1 MNDNI
6 NIKKDSSK
14 VISNIQNNLLK
25 EDWILMKL
33 DEISKYESNENFNK
47 TISLETKIIIQQCK
61 INIIESFWNYF
72 LKNVNITNNQ
82 LLFFKEEKE
91 LISIDISSLAKYD
104 EAIILANRYGIKYID
119 DEDENR
125 IDILL
130 SIANA
135 FWLDLVHKEID
146 IFESQFLQN
155 VTSSNKLYLLKD
167 LYVKLESYY
176 LFDIEKESWIGN
188 LEQEFAPLFKIYF
201 RGINYEKELMN
212 NIEIDEFIDSLYKSL
227 RHEAINNNNN
237 FVFSDTDF
245 NDYKKLCPI
254 QLKENSIKE
263 IKERQINN
271 HFDSTILGCPA
282 VYSKIELR
290 YKYNQLLKDI
300 FYWQMDIYKQIITLY
315 SKS

>member
-1 MNDNI
+1 MNDNL

-14 VISNIQNNLLK
+14 IISNIQNNLLN
-25 EDWILMKL
+25 EEWILMKL
-33 DEISKYESNENFNK
+33 AEISKYESNEKFNK
-47 TISLETKIIIQQCK
+47 KISLETKIIIQQCK

-72 LKNVNITNNQ
+72 LKNVHITNNQ
-82 LLFFKEEKE
+82 LLYFKEEKE

-104 EAIILANRYGIKYID
+104 EAIILANRYGIKYVD

-155 VTSSNKLYLLKD
+155 VTSSNKLYLFKE

-245 NDYKKLCPI
+245 NDYKNLCPI

>member
-1 MNDNI
+1 MNGNI

-14 VISNIQNNLLK
+14 VISNIQNNLLN
-25 EDWILMKL
+25 EEWILMKL
-33 DEISKYESNENFNK
+33 DEISNYESNEKFDK
-47 TISLETKIIIQQCK
+47 IISFEIKIIIQQCK

-82 LLFFKEEKE
+82 LLYFKEEKE
-91 LISIDISSLAKYD
+91 LIPIDICSLANYD
-104 EAIILANRYGIKYID
+104 EAIELANRHDIKYIED
-119 DEDENR
+119 KDENR

-130 SIANA
+130 SIANE
-135 FWLDLVHKEID
+135 FWLDLVNKEINN
-146 IFESQFLQN
+146 FESQFLQN
-155 VTSSNKLYLLKD
+155 VTSSNKLYLLKE

-201 RGINYEKELMN
+201 RGINYEKDIMN
-212 NIEIDEFIDSLYKSL
+212 SIEIDEFIDSLYKSL
-227 RHEAINNNNN
+227 RYEAINNTNN

-254 QLKENSIKE
+254 QLKEDSIKE
-263 IKERQINN
+263 IKARQINN
-271 HFDSTILGCPA
+271 HFDSTIIGCPA
-282 VYSKIELR
+282 VYSKIEFR
-290 YKYNQLLKDI
+290 YKHNQLLKDI
-300 FYWQMDIYKQIITLY
+300 FYWQMDIYKQIIILY

>member
-1 MNDNI
+1 MNGNI

-14 VISNIQNNLLK
+14 VVLNIQNNLLK

-33 DEISKYESNENFNK
+33 DEISKYESNEKFNK

-82 LLFFKEEKE
+82 LLYYKKEKE

-146 IFESQFLQN
+146 FFESQFLQN
-155 VTSSNKLYLLKD
+155 VTSSNKLYLLKE

-212 NIEIDEFIDSLYKSL
+212 NIEIDGFIDSLYKSL
-227 RHEAINNNNN
+227 RHEAINNTNN

-300 FYWQMDIYKQIITLY
+300 FYWQMDIYKQIIILY

>member
-1 MNDNI
+1 MNDNL

-14 VISNIQNNLLK
+14 IISNIQNNLLK

-33 DEISKYESNENFNK
+33 DEISKYESNEKFNK

-72 LKNVNITNNQ
+72 LKNVHITNNQ
-82 LLFFKEEKE
+82 LLYFKEEKE

-104 EAIILANRYGIKYID
+104 EAIILANRYGIKYVD

-155 VTSSNKLYLLKD
+155 VTSSNKLYLFKE

-245 NDYKKLCPI
+245 NDYKNLCPI

>member
-104 EAIILANRYGIKYID
+104 QAIILANRYGIKYVD

-155 VTSSNKLYLLKD
+155 VTSSNKLYLLKE

>member
-82 LLFFKEEKE
+82 LLYFKEEKE

-104 EAIILANRYGIKYID
+104 EAIILANRYGIKYVD

-146 IFESQFLQN
+146 IFESHFLQN
-155 VTSSNKLYLLKD
+155 VNSSNKLYLLKE

-227 RHEAINNNNN
+227 RHEAINNTNN

-282 VYSKIELR
+282 VYSKIEFR

>member
-1 MNDNI
+1 MNGNI

-14 VISNIQNNLLK
+14 VVLNIQNNLLK

-33 DEISKYESNENFNK
+33 DEISKYESNEKFNK

-82 LLFFKEEKE
+82 LLYFKEEKE

-146 IFESQFLQN
+146 FFESQFLQN
-155 VTSSNKLYLLKD
+155 VTSSNKLYLLKE

-212 NIEIDEFIDSLYKSL
+212 NIEIDGFIDSLYKSL
-227 RHEAINNNNN
+227 RHEAINNTNN

-315 SKS
+315 STS

>member
-1 MNDNI
+1 MNVNI

-14 VISNIQNNLLK
+14 VISNIQNNLLNQ
-25 EDWILMKL
+25 DWILIKL
-33 DEISKYESNENFNK
+33 DEISKYESNEKFNK

-82 LLFFKEEKE
+82 LLYFKEEKE
-91 LISIDISSLAKYD
+91 LISIDISSLSNYN
-104 EAIILANRYGIKYID
+104 EAIKLANRYGIKY

-135 FWLDLVHKEID
+135 FWLDLVNKEINN
-146 IFESQFLQN
+146 FESQFLQN
-155 VTSSNKLYLLKD
+155 VPSSNKLYLLKE

-201 RGINYEKELMN
+201 RGINYEKEVMN
-212 NIEIDEFIDSLYKSL
+212 SIEIDEFIDSLYKSL
-227 RHEAINNNNN
+227 RHEAINNTNN

-254 QLKENSIKE
+254 QLKEDSIKE
-263 IKERQINN
+263 IKARQMNN

-290 YKYNQLLKDI
+290 YKHNQLLKDI
-300 FYWQMDIYKQIITLY
+300 FYWQMDIYKQIIILY

>member
-33 DEISKYESNENFNK
+33 DEISKYESNEKFNK

-82 LLFFKEEKE
+82 LLYYKKEKE

-146 IFESQFLQN
+146 IFESHFLQN
-155 VTSSNKLYLLKD
+155 VNSSNKLYLLKE

-201 RGINYEKELMN
+201 RGIKYEKELMN

-300 FYWQMDIYKQIITLY
+300 FYWQMDIYKQIIILY

>member
-1 MNDNI
+1 MNVNI

-14 VISNIQNNLLK
+14 VISNIQNNLLNQ
-25 EDWILMKL
+25 DWILIKL
-33 DEISKYESNENFNK
+33 DEISKYESNEKFNK

-82 LLFFKEEKE
+82 LLYFKEEKE
-91 LISIDISSLAKYD
+91 LISIDISSLSNYN
-104 EAIILANRYGIKYID
+104 EAIKLANRYGIKY

-130 SIANA
+130 SIVNA
-135 FWLDLVHKEID
+135 FWLDLVNKEINN
-146 IFESQFLQN
+146 FESQFLQN
-155 VTSSNKLYLLKD
+155 VPSSNKLYLLKE

-201 RGINYEKELMN
+201 RGINYEKEVMN
-212 NIEIDEFIDSLYKSL
+212 SIEIDEFIDSLYKSL
-227 RHEAINNNNN
+227 RHEAINNTNN

-254 QLKENSIKE
+254 QLKEDSIKE
-263 IKERQINN
+263 IKARQMNN

-290 YKYNQLLKDI
+290 YKHNQLLKDI
-300 FYWQMDIYKQIITLY
+300 FYWQMDIYKQIIILY

>member
-1 MNDNI
+1 MNVNI

-14 VISNIQNNLLK
+14 VISNIQNNLLN
-25 EDWILMKL
+25 EDWILKKL
-33 DEISKYESNENFNK
+33 DEISNYGSNEKFNK

-72 LKNVNITNNQ
+72 LKNVNISNNQ
-82 LLFFKEEKE
+82 LLYFKEEKE
-91 LISIDISSLAKYD
+91 LIPIDISSLAKYD
-104 EAIILANRYGIKYID
+104 EAINLANRYGIKYVD

-135 FWLDLVHKEID
+135 FWLDLVHKEIE

-155 VTSSNKLYLLKD
+155 ITSSNKLFLLKE

-201 RGINYEKELMN
+201 RGINYEKEIMN
-212 NIEIDEFIDSLYKSL
+212 SIEIDEFIDSLYKSL
-227 RHEAINNNNN
+227 RHEAINNTNN

-282 VYSKIELR
+282 VYSKIKLR

>member
-104 EAIILANRYGIKYID
+104 EAIILANRYGIKYVD

-300 FYWQMDIYKQIITLY
+300 FYWQIDIYKQIITLY

>member
-1 MNDNI
+1 MNVNI

-14 VISNIQNNLLK
+14 VISNIQNNLLNQ
-25 EDWILMKL
+25 DWILIKL
-33 DEISKYESNENFNK
+33 DEISKYESNEKFNK

-82 LLFFKEEKE
+82 LLYFKEEKE
-91 LISIDISSLAKYD
+91 LISIDISSLSNYN
-104 EAIILANRYGIKYID
+104 EAIKLANRYGIKY

-155 VTSSNKLYLLKD
+155 VTSSNKLYLLKE

-176 LFDIEKESWIGN
+176 LFDIEKESLIGN

-201 RGINYEKELMN
+201 RGINYEKEVMN
-212 NIEIDEFIDSLYKSL
+212 SIEIDEFIDSLYKSL
-227 RHEAINNNNN
+227 RHEAINNTNN

-254 QLKENSIKE
+254 QLKEDSIKE
-263 IKERQINN
+263 IKARQMNN

-290 YKYNQLLKDI
+290 YKHNQLLKDI
-300 FYWQMDIYKQIITLY
+300 FYWQMDIYKQIIILY

>member
-1 MNDNI
+1 MNGNI

-14 VISNIQNNLLK
+14 VVLNIQNNLLK

-33 DEISKYESNENFNK
+33 DEISKYESNEKFNK

-82 LLFFKEEKE
+82 LLYFKEEKE

-146 IFESQFLQN
+146 FFESQFLQN
-155 VTSSNKLYLLKD
+155 VTSSNKLYLLKE

-212 NIEIDEFIDSLYKSL
+212 NIEIDGFIDSLYKSL
-227 RHEAINNNNN
+227 RHEAINNTNN

>member
-1 MNDNI
+1 MNDNL

-14 VISNIQNNLLK
+14 IISNIQNNLLK

-33 DEISKYESNENFNK
+33 DEISKYESNEKFNK

-82 LLFFKEEKE
+82 LLYFKEEKE

-104 EAIILANRYGIKYID
+104 EAIILANRYGIKYVD

-146 IFESQFLQN
+146 IFESHFLQN
-155 VTSSNKLYLLKD
+155 VNSSNKLYLLKE

-227 RHEAINNNNN
+227 RHEAINNTNN

>member
-1 MNDNI
+1 MNGNI

-14 VISNIQNNLLK
+14 VVLNIQNNLLK

-33 DEISKYESNENFNK
+33 DEISKYESNEKFNK

-82 LLFFKEEKE
+82 LLYFKEEKE

-146 IFESQFLQN
+146 IFESHFLQN
-155 VTSSNKLYLLKD
+155 VNSSNKLYLLKE

-212 NIEIDEFIDSLYKSL
+212 NIEIDGFIDSLYKSL
-227 RHEAINNNNN
+227 RHEAINNTNN

-315 SKS
+315 STS

>member
-1 MNDNI
+1 MNGNI

-14 VISNIQNNLLK
+14 VVLNIQNNLLK

-33 DEISKYESNENFNK
+33 DEISKYESNEKFNK

-82 LLFFKEEKE
+82 LLYFKEEKE

-155 VTSSNKLYLLKD
+155 LTSSNKLYLLKE

-212 NIEIDEFIDSLYKSL
+212 NIEIDGFIDSLYKSL
-227 RHEAINNNNN
+227 RHEAINNTNN

>member
-82 LLFFKEEKE
+82 LLYFKEEKE

-104 EAIILANRYGIKYID
+104 EAIILANRYGIKYVD

-146 IFESQFLQN
+146 IFESHFLQN
-155 VTSSNKLYLLKD
+155 VNSSNKLYLMKE

-227 RHEAINNNNN
+227 RHEAINNTNN